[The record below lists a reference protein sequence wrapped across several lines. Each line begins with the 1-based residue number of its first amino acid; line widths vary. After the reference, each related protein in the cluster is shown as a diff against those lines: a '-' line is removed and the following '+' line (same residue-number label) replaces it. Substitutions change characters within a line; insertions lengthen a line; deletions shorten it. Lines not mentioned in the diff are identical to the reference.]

1 VTVAEPTT
9 PEGVVA
15 AVLELVAD
23 RAGRLRLGVDGAP
36 AQEAHDLAERVV
48 AAHGRA
54 VHVRAEG
61 FWRPAGQRFEHGRQD
76 ADDWLDVWLDEG
88 ALEREV
94 LLRAVGQGVV
104 VPAIRDPRT
113 ERSVRSPGV
122 PVPEGGLVVV
132 SGSGLLG
139 RALSFDLTVHL
150 QASPAALRR
159 RLPQDEQWLV
169 EPLQRY
175 AEERRPAAT
184 ADLVVRMED
193 PRRPALVRLP

>member
-1 VTVAEPTT
+1 VVGVEPTT

-15 AVLELVAD
+15 AVLALLP
-23 RAGRLRLGVDGAP
+23 AGLTRLAVDGAP
-36 AQEAHDLAERVV
+36 AAEAHELAAEVA

-61 FWRPAGQRFEHGRQD
+61 FWRPAGQRFEHGRED
-76 ADDWLDVWLDEG
+76 ADDWLDVWLDDA

-94 LLRAVGQGVV
+94 LVRAAERGEV
-104 VPAIRDPRT
+104 VPAIRDPLT
-113 ERSVRSPGV
+113 DRSTRVEPV
-122 PVPEGGLVVV
+122 PVHGLVVV

-139 RALSFDLTVHL
+139 RWLSFDLAVHL

-159 RLPQDEQWLV
+159 RLPEDEQWLV

-175 AEERRPAAT
+175 AEERAPAEA
-184 ADLVVRMED
+184 ADLVVRVED
-193 PRRPALVRLP
+193 PRHPALVRRVS